1 MIALIFPAL
10 LLMSAPE
17 PAAAPAAPAPAAVT
31 RVYFAP
37 IDAGPGADPGTLSVF
52 EQGLL
57 SSARRHREVQVVG
70 AQDVQSLLDHEATR
84 QQGGCDEGGIACA
97 AELAGALD
105 APRMVTGQLGRVGS
119 TWVLSLTLI
128 ERGTLNVIGRSS
140 RQRKGDTPEDL
151 LNDLDGMLDEVFGA
165 AAAADAPQAGGP
177 WPTIGTGGLVV
188 GAAGIVVGGGALAA
202 TWVNYQTAVSSIEAA
217 KSASAAATIRA
228 NAAGLGSVLNTT
240 AIVGL
245 AVGAGC
251 AAVGGAIVLLA
262 GQEEP

>member
-1 MIALIFPAL
+1 MIALIVPLL

-17 PAAAPAAPAPAAVT
+17 PVAPAVAVN

-37 IDAGPGADPGTLSVF
+37 IDAGPGADSGTISVF
-52 EQGLL
+52 EQRLL

-70 AQDVQSLLDHEATR
+70 AQDVQSLLDHAATR

-165 AAAADAPQAGGP
+165 AASAAPVTSTSPPP
-177 WPTIGTGGLVV
+177 WSTIGTVGIGIGVAGL
-188 GAAGIVVGGGALAA
+188 VVGGGALAA
-202 TWVNYQTAVSSIEAA
+202 TWINYETAVTSI
-217 KSASAAATIRA
+217 KSAKTAAAADSIRHD
-228 NAAGLGSVLNTT
+228 AAEVGGVLNTT

-245 AVGAGC
+245 AVGAGVVV
-251 AAVGGAIVLLA
+251 VGGAIAVLA
-262 GQEEP
+262 RQEEP

>member
-1 MIALIFPAL
+1 MIALLLPVL

-17 PAAAPAAPAPAAVT
+17 PAAAPTAAVN

-37 IDAGPGADPGTLSVF
+37 IDAGPGADPGTISVF
-52 EQGLL
+52 EARLL
-57 SSARRHREVQVVG
+57 SSARRHRAVQVVG

-151 LNDLDGMLDEVFGA
+151 LNDLDGMLDELFGA
-165 AAAADAPQAGGP
+165 AAAADAPSPAAGP
-177 WPTIGTGGLVV
+177 WPTIGTVGLVV
-188 GAAGIVVGGGALAA
+188 GAAGLVVGGGALAG
-202 TWVNYQTAVSSIEAA
+202 TWVNYETAVSSIKDA
-217 KSASAAATIRA
+217 KTAPAAATIRA
-228 NAAGLGSVLNTT
+228 DAAGLGSVLNTT